1 MRTVFNKEFF
11 PPTPTPTVTP
21 SQIPNLLIIE
31 SCCYPGT
38 YFEIPYFQNDPPPST
53 TVGEIWYISGQ
64 RGLEDGCY
72 KIVSS
77 GSRNIIVSSWDGSMT
92 GDVDGRPFTSCS
104 NCTRLYSCPV
114 VSSTPLPT
122 RTPTP
127 TKTPTQT
134 PTKTPTP
141 TPTKTL
147 TPTPTPYCNCS
158 GTNNPQGV
166 TIIESIAGPTS
177 ASLYTNIVQ
186 WSSFLVKNCD
196 FDFGGQY
203 VFSAK
208 PSSPLTLPKQQTTF
222 GFANSLSYS
231 YMLTIGYARPT
242 LMSQS
247 SGNIRIAIGSGSDG
261 DCKYGVYNI
270 PFPSDFEYYT
280 IRVDIQD
287 IGLSNPQKEIR
298 VHVSTPVYPTTY
310 NNCTN
315 SGISSCCY
323 SVERTQTHPP
333 INWPTTIQCPT
344 FKNGCLSQIGYYCPY
359 L

>member
-38 YFEIPYFQNDPPPST
+38 YFEIPYFQNNPPPST
-53 TVGEIWYISGQ
+53 SVGEIWYISGQ
-64 RGLEDGCY
+64 SGLSDGCY
-72 KIVSS
+72 EIVSS
-77 GSRNIIVSSWDGSMT
+77 GSRITLLSSWDGSMVGISG
-92 GDVDGRPFTSCS
+92 GDNPYTSCKP
-104 NCTRLYSCPV
+104 CTDIYSCPQ

-122 RTPTP
+122 QTPTP

-158 GTNNPQGV
+158 VLNNPQGV
-166 TIIESIAGPTS
+166 TIIESIAGSTS
-177 ASLYTNIVQ
+177 AALYNNIAQ
-186 WSSFLVKNCD
+186 WSSFLVENCD
-196 FDFGGQY
+196 FNTYGQY
-203 VFSAK
+203 VFQSK
-208 PSSPLTLPKQQTTF
+208 PSSPSTLPTQTTGSYF
-222 GFANSLSYS
+222 GFASSLSYS
-231 YMLTIGYARPT
+231 YMLTIGYRVPQFGT
-242 LMSQS
+242 P
-247 SGNIRIAIGSGSDG
+247 SGNIRIAIGSGPNG
-261 DCKYGVYNI
+261 DCKYGVYDI
-270 PFPSDFEYYT
+270 PFPQNGTYYT

-287 IGLSNPQKEIR
+287 IGLSNPLKEIR
-298 VHVSTPVYPTTY
+298 AHVSTPIHPTY

-315 SGISSCCY
+315 PGISSCCY
-323 SVERTQTHPP
+323 SVTSNYQHPGDQFP
-333 INWPTTIQCPT
+333 PTIQCPT

-359 L
+359 